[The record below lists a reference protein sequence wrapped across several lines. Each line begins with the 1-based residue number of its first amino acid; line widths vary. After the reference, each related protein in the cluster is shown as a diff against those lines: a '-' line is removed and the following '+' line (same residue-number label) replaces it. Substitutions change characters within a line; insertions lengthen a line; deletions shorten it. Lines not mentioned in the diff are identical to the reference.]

1 MFTSITN
8 FCDLLFFNQCIATR
22 GCPIHD
28 LTTVCDKQ
36 ETAQYMQCHYQVIV
50 QNNDSNVIKEIVKI
64 HILQPE
70 ADQYM
75 ILKYTNTCM
84 NKNIYLHYVLKK
96 TNKIKVLHILIIL
109 ANMHMNKKKTIME
122 YRATNC
128 LSPYLTTTKFDGGKG
143 DSQVLD

>member
-1 MFTSITN
+1 MFTSITY

-75 ILKYTNTCM
+75 ILPYTNM
-84 NKNIYLHYVLKK
+84 YKIKNIYTLH
-96 TNKIKVLHILIIL
+96 
-109 ANMHMNKKKTIME
+109 NKKKRKI
-122 YRATNC
+122 NNNN
-128 LSPYLTTTKFDGGKG
+128 KKN
-143 DSQVLD
+143 

>member
-75 ILKYTNTCM
+75 ILPYTNM
-84 NKNIYLHYVLKK
+84 Y
-96 TNKIKVLHILIIL
+96 KIKNTYTLHNKKKQNNNSKKIKGLEILIIL
-109 ANMHMNKKKTIME
+109 ANME
-122 YRATNC
+122 YRTTNC
-128 LSPYLTTTKFDGGKG
+128 LSDYDKMFVGDKG
-143 DSQVLD
+143 ESQVLD

>member
-50 QNNDSNVIKEIVKI
+50 QNNDSNVIKEIVEI

-75 ILKYTNTCM
+75 ILPYTNM
-84 NKNIYLHYVLKK
+84 YKIKNIYTLH
-96 TNKIKVLHILIIL
+96 
-109 ANMHMNKKKTIME
+109 NKKKKIIIMIIKKKL
-122 YRATNC
+122 R
-128 LSPYLTTTKFDGGKG
+128 D
-143 DSQVLD
+143 